1 MFPRLTRVR
10 RSPSKVDEYVQ
21 LVESYRDEQGRSRQ
35 RVVVSLGRKDQ
46 LSAQLDALIRLLD
59 RPRRWVDSNQLAAPE
74 QAPAWGR
81 LLALRQAFQQ
91 LGLEDILDRLEVLPE
106 RMILSPDQSLS
117 LLVRAHYDDGRSEDV
132 TEWAKFR
139 TVDEAVAKVDELGR
153 TQVVGHG
160 QGSVTAWFAQQI
172 VVATITVPY
181 PNSPD
186 ENVFTGSPS
195 RNFIDD

>member
-81 LLALRQAFQQ
+81 LLALRQAFQ
-91 LGLEDILDRLEVLPE
+91 
-106 RMILSPDQSLS
+106 
-117 LLVRAHYDDGRSEDV
+117 
-132 TEWAKFR
+132 
-139 TVDEAVAKVDELGR
+139 
-153 TQVVGHG
+153 
-160 QGSVTAWFAQQI
+160 
-172 VVATITVPY
+172 
-181 PNSPD
+181 
-186 ENVFTGSPS
+186 
-195 RNFIDD
+195 